1 MRKQCFGKEEAG
13 PGLYIFRKIC
23 GEGIQS
29 ATEITVCVYGIYFKD
44 GTGFFEASDEL
55 RMDGHGKDWKFR
67 VWQSDCVVSMSQSNV
82 NVSLERHLRHS
93 LEPVIALID
102 DRALSSQVAQH
113 LQTES
118 IPYSVLHA
126 VSRWSR
132 SPAGSSALGSCSPP
146 LDPNAYSIIALLA
159 GTTSSPE
166 GKFGQY
172 IPPDE
177 PEKIA
182 LAKKNE
188 RKAITAIV
196 NGVLS
201 VFGSGAAAWIGS
213 ERTNWKQEWR
223 VLFALSVG
231 TVVAFSEVVLYIL
244 WQSRSS
250 TQPRARRPK
259 YIRVTKDDSD
269 EQPRQLDSNDE
280 APASGL
286 RLRIQANSNN
296 EE

>member
-1 MRKQCFGKEEAG
+1 
-13 PGLYIFRKIC
+13 
-23 GEGIQS
+23 
-29 ATEITVCVYGIYFKD
+29 
-44 GTGFFEASDEL
+44 
-55 RMDGHGKDWKFR
+55 
-67 VWQSDCVVSMSQSNV
+67 MSQSNV

-132 SPAGSSALGSCSPP
+132 SPAGST
-146 LDPNAYSIIALLA
+146 LLA